1 LQQTLNLKLV
11 FAALIIVCLT
21 TSISELSTATLGTTI
36 PQTNTANTTFAHEND
51 IRELDLKGLVLHF
64 LGKNNEAISFFD
76 KALAINPNDVDVL
89 TNKGISLHFLGKN
102 NEAISFFDKALAINP
117 NYKLALDNKR
127 LALDALNKT
136 K

>member
-1 LQQTLNLKLV
+1 MNLKLV

-21 TSISELSTATLGTTI
+21 TSISAISTATLGTTI
-36 PQTNTANTTFAHEND
+36 PQTNTANTTFALEND

-89 TNKGISLHFLGKN
+89 TNKGIALHFLGKN

-117 NYKLALDNKR
+117 NYIS
-127 LALDALNKT
+127 
-136 K
+136 

>member
-1 LQQTLNLKLV
+1 MNLKFV

-21 TSISELSTATLGTTI
+21 TSISAVSTATLGTTI
-36 PQTNTANTTFAHEND
+36 PQTNTTNATSAHEND
-51 IRELDLKGLVLHF
+51 IRELDLKGLVLYF

-89 TNKGISLHFLGKN
+89 TNRGIALHFLGKY

-117 NYKLALDNKR
+117 NYKLASDNKC
-127 LALDALNKT
+127 LALDALYKT

>member
-21 TSISELSTATLGTTI
+21 TSISAESTATLGTTI
-36 PQTNTANTTFAHEND
+36 PQTNTANTMFAHEND

-76 KALAINPNDVDVL
+76 KALAINPN
-89 TNKGISLHFLGKN
+89 
-102 NEAISFFDKALAINP
+102 
-117 NYKLALDNKR
+117 YKLALDNKR
-127 LALDALNKT
+127 LALDALYKT

>member
-21 TSISELSTATLGTTI
+21 TSISALSTATLGTTI
-36 PQTNTANTTFAHEND
+36 PQTNTANTTFAHENG

-89 TNKGISLHFLGKN
+89 TNKGIALHFLGKN
-102 NEAISFFDKALAINP
+102 NEAISSFDKALAINP